1 MHWSHALLR
10 IESCS
15 LAPMRQM
22 LPDQTR
28 MSIYWSSWTIKE
40 KPLRKRSISAAVS
53 KSPFLLIL
61 SCNPRKKRSDA
72 FRWVTPLS
80 RKRFRMDGFCMSDIS
95 KEWLVKAEGDFQT
108 ALREYRARKLPN
120 YDAVCFH
127 AQQCIEKLFKAFLIR
142 RKIAVTR

>member
-1 MHWSHALLR
+1 
-10 IESCS
+10 
-15 LAPMRQM
+15 
-22 LPDQTR
+22 
-28 MSIYWSSWTIKE
+28 
-40 KPLRKRSISAAVS
+40 
-53 KSPFLLIL
+53 
-61 SCNPRKKRSDA
+61 
-72 FRWVTPLS
+72 
-80 RKRFRMDGFCMSDIS
+80 MSDIS